1 MDFITSSVP
10 GVPAVSGAGATG
22 AYIQDKY
29 HNKSLKVRLLN
40 L

>member
-1 MDFITSSVP
+1 MDKVVDFITSSVP

-29 HNKSLKVRLLN
+29 HPEEILR
-40 L
+40 